1 MTITDLN
8 LVDIRRHLHTP
19 ELSLD
24 EFETQRYLKYCDG
37 GNHLG

>member
-8 LVDIRRHLHTP
+8 LIDIRRHLHAYP

-24 EFETQRYLKYCDG
+24 EFETQRYLKI
-37 GNHLG
+37 L